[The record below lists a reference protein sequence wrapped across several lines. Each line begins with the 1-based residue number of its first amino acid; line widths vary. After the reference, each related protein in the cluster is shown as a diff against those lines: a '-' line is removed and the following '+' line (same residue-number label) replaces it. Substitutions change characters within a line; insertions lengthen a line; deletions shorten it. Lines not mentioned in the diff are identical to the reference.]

1 MVAPTA
7 AVLCGLIIA
16 LHLLPHRAE
25 VSQCAVSDFEGA
37 LARFSSALR
46 AQTISGDVSKASEWQ
61 QLHSLI
67 SRSYPATRS
76 TLTVERVSR
85 DSLLL
90 TWPGTDRELA
100 PVLFLS
106 HFDVVPVTDD
116 VSWTHP
122 PFSGAIADGYVWGR
136 GAIDLKVTAV
146 SLLEAVEELVKAAQF
161 TPRRT
166 IAIAIGH
173 DEESRSGEGAGGAA
187 AACCSTAGGAGRW
200 QHAPPAQ
207 PLATPAQ
214 RKPLARPAMPRR
226 PGAMA
231 ELLWQR
237 YGELEVVVDEGGIIV
252 ADGYQ
257 PLTRDPL
264 ALVMTSEK
272 AYVTAKVGAARSW
285 GPQRAAAPAA
295 AGAGR

>member
-1 MVAPTA
+1 MHFGGCACILACPLGPKTPAVQLAGFMNCVCCTLQTVSKAVCPWPRAAMVAPTA

-67 SRSYPATRS
+67 SRSYPATQS

-187 AACCSTAGGAGRW
+187 AACCSAAGGAGRW

-214 RKPLARPAMPRR
+214 RNPAQPSAAQPSSAQPSLAQPSATQRKAMEGLERP
-226 PGAMA
+226 
-231 ELLWQR
+231 
-237 YGELEVVVDEGGIIV
+237 
-252 ADGYQ
+252 
-257 PLTRDPL
+257 
-264 ALVMTSEK
+264 
-272 AYVTAKVGAARSW
+272 
-285 GPQRAAAPAA
+285 
-295 AGAGR
+295 